1 MSLPSQ
7 SQKKRFKL
15 PVTPRQPIH
24 ITPPEESY
32 IESMMRNIGSAKA
45 DHDRAQNVGAC
56 LAHGD
61 GVYDRESDIAS
72 TWRGGA

>member
-7 SQKKRFKL
+7 SQKKKFK
-15 PVTPRQPIH
+15 QPE
-24 ITPPEESY
+24 TLRSTVRVDPPGETY
-32 IESMMRNIGSAKA
+32 LDTMMRNIDQAKA
-45 DHDRAQNVGAC
+45 DHARAESVGAC